1 MKIYQTR
8 NSLFALLTYWVF
20 AIASAAHSA
29 EPSNRS
35 EVSKVTTISD
45 KELSAFVKAYVKYQG
60 IYASYGPALER
71 AKEEPEKKRIEQEAN
86 AKVKQSLEAQG
97 LTADRYNKIFAAV
110 NGDPELRQ
118 KVLKKVAEER
128 QKS

>member
-8 NSLFALLTYWVF
+8 NILSALVIYWAV
-20 AIASAAHSA
+20 AIAFAAHSA

-35 EVSKVTTISD
+35 EVSNVPTISE
-45 KELSAFVKAYVKYQG
+45 KELTAFVKAYVQYQG
-60 IYASYGPALER
+60 IRASYGPALER
-71 AKEEPEKKRIEQEAN
+71 AKEEQEKKRIEQEAN
-86 AKVKQSLEAQG
+86 AKVKQSLAAQG
-97 LTADRYNKIFAAV
+97 LTSERYNKIFAAV

-118 KVLKKVAEER
+118 KILKRVTEER

>member
-8 NSLFALLTYWVF
+8 NILFALLTYWAF
-20 AIASAAHSA
+20 ALASAAHSA

-35 EVSKVTTISD
+35 EDSKVTTISE
-45 KELSAFVKAYVKYQG
+45 KELDAFVKAYVQYQR
-60 IYASYGPALER
+60 IRARYGPALER
-71 AKEEPEKKRIEQEAN
+71 AKEAQEKKRIEQEAN

-97 LTADRYNKIFAAV
+97 LSAERYDKIFAAV
-110 NGDPELRQ
+110 NGDAELRQ
-118 KVLKKVAEER
+118 KILNKVEVER